1 VATTSTTSTTIAA
14 IGNKLPQV
22 AATLPLTT
30 KGTNGH
36 VNPVFALLS
45 GIGFFLVLVIMVG
58 RFVATRPNRTKS
70 GAGSLS

>member
-1 VATTSTTSTTIAA
+1 
-14 IGNKLPQV
+14 
-22 AATLPLTT
+22 
-30 KGTNGH
+30 
-36 VNPVFALLS
+36 VFALLS